1 MSSIL
6 NFTFAQGD
14 TIAEG
19 ITIENSLTG
28 AAPSP
33 NLSTVE
39 ILIKQSLT
47 AADSTA
53 VAPLGMTRQ
62 SSDAAQIAIVDANAW
77 TITFKA
83 TSAET
88 AAMTAG
94 RYKIVCTTVD
104 AASNTAEAF
113 RGDFILRARAS
124 DPSS

>member
-6 NFTFAQGD
+6 NFSFAQGD

-33 NLSTVE
+33 DLVTVE
-39 ILIKQSLT
+39 ILVKSSLS
-47 AADSTA
+47 D
-53 VAPLGMTRQ
+53 
-62 SSDAAQIAIVDANAW
+62 SDASAVLDRDSGVAAEIAIVDANAW

-104 AASNTAEAF
+104 ASDNTAEAF